1 MDKLTEEIRTWGKEL
16 GFSSIGFAKAEQL
29 IKEGVK
35 FNDWLHRKYH
45 GTMGWLEKNGKER
58 QNPFIIMPNAKSV
71 IVCAINY
78 YQSETSATGANGKI
92 SKYAWGDDYHNVIK
106 SRLKDLWK
114 LITSRQPDA
123 LGFIEVDSGP
133 VMEKAWAQRAG
144 IGWQGKHSII
154 LNKEYGSWFFLG
166 IIITDIELFYDSPVE
181 NMCGACTL
189 CIDACP
195 TSAIV
200 APYVLDASRCIS
212 YFTIEHRGDVDKE
225 ISNKFDN
232 WIFGCDICQ
241 NACPWNQKNA
251 KISNAPEFIPREYS
265 SGVEHEKILLMN
277 ETEFNQ
283 LFENSP
289 IIRRKLEGMQEN
301 IRNIY
306 QNKYEKEKL

>member
-1 MDKLTEEIRTWGKEL
+1 MNKLTEEIRTWGKEL
-16 GFSSIGFAKAEQL
+16 GFISVGFAKAEPL
-29 IKEGVK
+29 IKEGL
-35 FNDWLHRKYH
+35 NLSNWLRRKYN
-45 GTMGWLEKNGKER
+45 GTMGWLEKNDKER
-58 QNPFIIMPNAKSV
+58 KNPFTIMPNAKSV

-133 VMEKAWAQRAG
+133 VMEKAWAERAG

-189 CIDACP
+189 CVDACP
-195 TSAIV
+195 TRAIV
-200 APYVLDASRCIS
+200 VPYVLDASRCIS
-212 YFTIEHRGDVDKE
+212 YFTIEHRGVVDKE
-225 ISNKFDN
+225 VSDRFDN

-241 NACPWNQKNA
+241 NVCPWNQKNA
-251 KISNAPEFIPREYS
+251 KISNVHGFVPRGYS
-265 SGVEHEKILLMN
+265 DGVEYDTILSMN
-277 ETEFNQ
+277 EEEFNQ
-283 LFENSP
+283 LFDNSP
-289 IIRRKLEGMQEN
+289 IKRRKLEGLQEN
-301 IRNIY
+301 VRNVY
-306 QNKYEKEKL
+306 HKNNEKRNL